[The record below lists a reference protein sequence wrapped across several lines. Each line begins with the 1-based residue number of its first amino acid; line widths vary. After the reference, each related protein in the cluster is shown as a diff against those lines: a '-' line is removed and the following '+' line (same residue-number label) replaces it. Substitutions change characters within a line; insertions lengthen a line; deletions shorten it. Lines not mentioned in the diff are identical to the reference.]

1 MRLLTFAHRGEAQ
14 VFLKRENYKS
24 ISFFPLQGDS
34 LYENGNEFL
43 LITGEGL
50 QKTTEKAAA
59 VCASYH
65 KKISHLINFGIAGSL
80 SKELILGEI
89 YSVRTVYKEDEFH
102 SFTTRASFGASH
114 FDCISALE
122 RVVNDKKAAKLG
134 CFAQI
139 VDRELWAIG
148 SVASL
153 FKIPF
158 QSYKLIADHCCCSQ
172 TSCFDLR
179 EKAQSFSEKIYDYFC
194 QNLKSEEI
202 ERQRILAISEKKVQ
216 IPEGFYA
223 TVSQSQ
229 KLENLAQKLALKWRI
244 SPHQIFEH
252 VNLETLKKEEKHPKK
267 RTTFLLKLLNQKLNP
282 AIHPEI
288 HPEIQKINPP

>member
-1 MRLLTFAHRGEAQ
+1 MRLFTFAHRGEAQ
-14 VFLKRENYKS
+14 VFLKRGNYKP
-24 ISFFPLQGDS
+24 ISFFFDG
-34 LYENGNEFL
+34 LYENGGDLL

-65 KKISHLINFGIAGSL
+65 KEISHLINFGVAGSL
-80 SKELILGEI
+80 SPELTLGEI

-102 SFTTRASFGASH
+102 SFTTRGMTSFGAPH

-122 RVVNDKKAAKLG
+122 RVVNDEKAAKLG

-148 SVASL
+148 SLASL
-153 FKIPF
+153 FRIPF
-158 QSYKLIADHCCCSQ
+158 QSHKLIADEAGSQ

-179 EKAQSFSEKIYDYFC
+179 ERAAVFSEKIHDYFC
-194 QNLKSEEI
+194 QNVKSEKI
-202 ERQRILAISEKKVQ
+202 EPSFSEKKVQ
-216 IPEGFYA
+216 LPEGFYA

-229 KLENLAQKLALKWRI
+229 KLENLAQKLALKWQI
-244 SPHQIFEH
+244 SPHQIFER

-267 RTTFLLKLLNQKLNP
+267 RTTFLLKLLTKKLTP
-282 AIHPEI
+282 KIHP
-288 HPEIQKINPP
+288 Q

>member
-24 ISFFPLQGDS
+24 ISFFFDG
-34 LYENGNEFL
+34 LYENGGDLL

-50 QKTTEKAAA
+50 QKTTEKTAA
-59 VCASYH
+59 VCASYN
-65 KKISHLINFGIAGSL
+65 KKISHVINFGIAGSL
-80 SKELILGEI
+80 SPELTLGEI
-89 YSVRTVYKEDEFH
+89 YSVRTVYKENEFH
-102 SFTTRASFGASH
+102 SFTTRGMTSRTAPH

-122 RVVNDKKAAKLG
+122 RVVNDEKAAKLG

-148 SVASL
+148 SLASL

-158 QSYKLIADHCCCSQ
+158 RSHKLIADQFLFQTGSQ

-179 EKAQSFSEKIYDYFC
+179 ERAADFSEKIYDYFY
-194 QNLKSEEI
+194 QNLKSEKI
-202 ERQRILAISEKKVQ
+202 ESSLSEKKVQ

-229 KLENLAQKLALKWRI
+229 KLETLAQKLALKWRI
-244 SPHQIFEH
+244 SPHQIFER

-267 RTTFLLKLLNQKLNP
+267 RTTFLLKLLNQKLVP
-282 AIHPEI
+282 DL
-288 HPEIQKINPP
+288 QKILRGTENSSSQ